1 MDFNLLFFCARRTL
15 LYSTQRVVNKLQ
27 IFLCLTKFQHSPS
40 FFIVCSVAS
49 SQHRGNNVCA
59 MGLTKILCNFISKF
73 WNSKLDLFWHCQHLS
88 IYFKKKSHFHTL
100 LSIKKHANCIKKK
113 LINKYKVSQ
122 NIAPNWKK
130 ISVHDNYLEA
140 FFGQFVKKQKCSQ
153 ISRFHVLKEAL
164 LF

>member
-88 IYFKKKSHFHTL
+88 FYFKKKSHFHTS
-100 LSIKKHANCIKKK
+100 LSNEKG
-113 LINKYKVSQ
+113 YKVSQ

-130 ISVHDNYLEA
+130 ISVHDNYLEGFLTICEEA
-140 FFGQFVKKQKCSQ
+140 KMQQNQQ
-153 ISRFHVLKEAL
+153 IPCP
-164 LF
+164 